1 MIKAACSTDAYGTVG
16 ARNQNAKLPIRHIC
30 APFVVEPLF
39 MCAGAL
45 YSEEARGEVSCIRRK
60 GEKGVRV
67 VVAGG
72 RGGEGSAQ

>member
-1 MIKAACSTDAYGTVG
+1 MKWKGKEMKAKERSREHRRRVIKAACSTDVFSAVG

-45 YSEEARGEVSCIRRK
+45 HSEEARSELYS
-60 GEKGVRV
+60 
-67 VVAGG
+67 
-72 RGGEGSAQ
+72 